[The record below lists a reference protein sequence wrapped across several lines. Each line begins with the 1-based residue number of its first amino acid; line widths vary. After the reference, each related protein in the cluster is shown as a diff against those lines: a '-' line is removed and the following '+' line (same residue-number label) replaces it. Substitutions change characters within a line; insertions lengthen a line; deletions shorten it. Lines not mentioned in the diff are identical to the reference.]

1 MRVLKVAALS
11 TILAASGWVN
21 MNWAAGGHH
30 GHVKHAA
37 ATEQPLEAGQA
48 AFAAIAEIVALLDTD
63 PDTDTEWST
72 VNLTALREH
81 LVDMNELTL
90 EATVSEEMLADGIE
104 IMVAGEDRTRVAIQ
118 RMVPAHAAELD
129 AMASWSASAETTAEG
144 AKLIV
149 TSPDPAMQAKIIGFG
164 FFGLMATGNHH
175 QRHHIAIARG
185 QPVHQH

>member
-1 MRVLKVAALS
+1 MRVFKVTALS
-11 TILAASGWVN
+11 TILAASGWVS
-21 MNWAAGGHH
+21 MNWAADGHH
-30 GHVKHAA
+30 GHAKHAA
-37 ATEQPLEAGQA
+37 ATEQPLEAGLA
-48 AFAAIAEIVALLDTD
+48 AFAAIAEIVALLDAD
-63 PDTDTEWST
+63 PDTDWST

-118 RMVPAHAAELD
+118 RMVPAHASELD
-129 AMASWSASAETTAEG
+129 VMAGWFASAETTAEG

-149 TSPDPAMQAKIIGFG
+149 TSPDPAMQAKIIGLG
-164 FFGLMATGNHH
+164 FFGLMTTGNHH

-185 QPVHQH
+185 QPVHRH